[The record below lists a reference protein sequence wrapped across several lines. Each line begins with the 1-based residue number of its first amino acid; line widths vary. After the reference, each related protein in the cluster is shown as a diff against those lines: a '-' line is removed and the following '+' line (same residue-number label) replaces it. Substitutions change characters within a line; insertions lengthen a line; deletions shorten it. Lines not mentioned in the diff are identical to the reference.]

1 MAAGREREAWVSN
14 KQTNKAAETG
24 GRRSVRL
31 QASVRAKE
39 EQLLVLNQQVRP
51 SRPSRLSNETA
62 AVMLVSVRRIGDR

>member
-1 MAAGREREAWVSN
+1 
-14 KQTNKAAETG
+14 
-24 GRRSVRL
+24 VRL

-62 AVMLVSVRRIGDR
+62 AVMQVSVRRIGDR